1 MGLFAGH
8 RDAARRRGA
17 LLPLL
22 VLLLGCGGAAHAA
35 DTVRV
40 GKAIAVAFT
49 FIQPDIG
56 KAAGVWQKYGLD
68 PEVIAFAG
76 DAKMQQAFAAGS
88 IDFAMGSGPSMAFAV
103 KGSPVRAVAAYMG
116 SPVHMGLV
124 VGYNAPIKSAADLK
138 GKKLA
143 VTTVGSLTDWPGQQ
157 LSIAQGWGPG
167 GITTV
172 ALGTQ
177 QAIYAALRTG
187 QVDGVITNTDIH
199 REFEERKE
207 GRDILNAGSFVPHF
221 ITEVIFARTDLIE
234 KQPDLVQRFVNG
246 FFASVAFM
254 KQNRAQTIDIA
265 AKAMGIDKDVTAS
278 AYDID
283 MPAMIDDGR
292 FDPSALAAVKSSFL
306 EMKLLDSEPED
317 DALLTRRF
325 VPARP

>member
-1 MGLFAGH
+1 
-8 RDAARRRGA
+8 
-17 LLPLL
+17 
-22 VLLLGCGGAAHAA
+22 
-35 DTVRV
+35 
-40 GKAIAVAFT
+40 
-49 FIQPDIG
+49 
-56 KAAGVWQKYGLD
+56 
-68 PEVIAFAG
+68 
-76 DAKMQQAFAAGS
+76 
-88 IDFAMGSGPSMAFAV
+88 
-103 KGSPVRAVAAYMG
+103 
-116 SPVHMGLV
+116 
-124 VGYNAPIKSAADLK
+124 
-138 GKKLA
+138 
-143 VTTVGSLTDWPGQQ
+143 VTTVGSLTDWLAQQ
-157 LSIAQGWGPG
+157 LSIAQGWGRT
-167 GITTV
+167 GITSV

>member
-88 IDFAMGSGPSMAFAV
+88 IDFALGSGPSMAFAV

-116 SPVHMGLV
+116 PPVHMGLV
-124 VGYNAPIKSAADLK
+124 VGYDAPIRSAADLK

-143 VTTVGSLTDWPGQQ
+143 VTTVGPLTDWLAQQ
-157 LSIAQGWGPG
+157 LSIAQGWGRT
-167 GITTV
+167 GITSV

-199 REFEERKE
+199 REFEERK
-207 GRDILNAGSFVPHF
+207 
-221 ITEVIFARTDLIE
+221 
-234 KQPDLVQRFVNG
+234 
-246 FFASVAFM
+246 
-254 KQNRAQTIDIA
+254 
-265 AKAMGIDKDVTAS
+265 
-278 AYDID
+278 
-283 MPAMIDDGR
+283 
-292 FDPSALAAVKSSFL
+292 
-306 EMKLLDSEPED
+306 
-317 DALLTRRF
+317 
-325 VPARP
+325 